1 MESHIPVFAHRGA
14 SGYCLENTFSAFEKA
29 RKLKA
34 DGIELDIQQT
44 KDGQLVV
51 FHDLDLFRLTGKK
64 KLINECTYEEISA
77 LRLGKH
83 FTRCFSK
90 QRIPTFQEVVEW
102 SKMYQMP
109 LNVELKE
116 SLLEDTTP
124 LINMLQHITLPHGS
138 HFSSFHDE
146 LIKIVKMQRPD
157 LETAILVT
165 KKFNWKDLSKISYID
180 AVHANKRYYK
190 EQYLKECLEANIGV
204 RFYAIDGNEAFLQ
217 DPHPSVIGWI
227 SDYPDR
233 VKKMQKK

>member
-1 MESHIPVFAHRGA
+1 MQSHIPVFAHRGA

-51 FHDLDLFRLTGKK
+51 YHDLDLFRLTGKK
-64 KLINECTYEEISA
+64 KLINECTYEELSTMPI
-77 LRLGKH
+77 GKH
-83 FTRCFSK
+83 FTRRFSK
-90 QRIPTFQEVVEW
+90 HRIPTFQEVVEW
-102 SKMYQMP
+102 ANAYQMP

-116 SLLEDTTP
+116 SLLMDSTS
-124 LINMLQHITLPHGS
+124 LVNMLQHITLTEGS

-157 LETAILVT
+157 LETGFLVT
-165 KKFNWKDLSKISYID
+165 KKFNWNELSKLSYID

-190 EQYLKECLEANIGV
+190 EQYLKECEEAKIGV
-204 RFYAIDGNEAFLQ
+204 RFYSIDGYETFLK

-227 SDYPDR
+227 SDYPDK
-233 VKKMQKK
+233 VAKAQN